1 MKEIEVTIEQVNRV
15 AKTFEIPDSVYGEI
29 KRTNR
34 IPDDMFEEMQH
45 FVINSTSDCEYDYA
59 VWSETESRQLIEW
72 G

>member
-1 MKEIEVTIEQVNRV
+1 MKEIEITIEKVQIV
-15 AKTFEIPDSVYGEI
+15 AKTYTVTDSVYEEI